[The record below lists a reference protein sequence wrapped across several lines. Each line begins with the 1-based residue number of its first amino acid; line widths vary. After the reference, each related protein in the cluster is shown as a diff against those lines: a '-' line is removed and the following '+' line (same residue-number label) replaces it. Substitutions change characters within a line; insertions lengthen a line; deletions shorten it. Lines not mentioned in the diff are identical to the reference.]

1 MSATTV
7 VNRRGFL
14 TGLASFTGLGLAG
27 NGGGMTTR
35 KSTLQR
41 LIVTSSKSFEHVI
54 AAFEA
59 QVGHPNLSEFLTQI
73 NDAKTYAGMESVV
86 QASVSKAG
94 FMQFARFDLG
104 AVIRKENGKDKPR
117 TIRYLVGNPLI
128 MKEMVKHVPDAGSY
142 APVTVLIDERSD
154 GVHLSYDIM
163 AAFLAPYGNEDA
175 LRVARELDVKVENLL
190 KQAAA

>member
-1 MSATTV
+1 MSAITV
-7 VNRRGFL
+7 VDRRGFL
-14 TGLASFTGLGLAG
+14 SGLASFAGLGLAG
-27 NGGGMTTR
+27 NGSEMTTR

-41 LIVTSSKSFEHVI
+41 ATVTSSKPFDDVI

-59 QVGHPNLSEFLTQI
+59 QIGHPNLAEFLNQI
-73 NDAKTYAGMESVV
+73 NGAKTYDEMESVV
-86 QASVSKAG
+86 QANVSKAG

-104 AVIRKENGKDKPR
+104 AVIRKENGQDKRR

-154 GVHLSYDIM
+154 GVHLSYDLM
-163 AAFLAPYGNEDA
+163 AAFLAPYENEDA
-175 LRVARELDVKVENLL
+175 LKVAREVDAKVENLL

>member
-1 MSATTV
+1 MSAVTV

-14 TGLASFTGLGLAG
+14 TGLASFAGLGLAG
-27 NGGGMTTR
+27 NGGEMTTK
-35 KSTLQR
+35 KSSLQR
-41 LIVTSSKSFEHVI
+41 LTVTSSKSFDDVI

-59 QVGHPNLSEFLTQI
+59 QVGHPNLPEFLTRL
-73 NDAKTYAGMESVV
+73 NAATNYAEMESVV
-86 QASVSKAG
+86 QANLSKAG

-104 AVIRKENGKDKPR
+104 SVIRKENGQDKPR

-154 GVHLSYDIM
+154 GVHLSYDLM
-163 AAFLAPYGNEDA
+163 AAFLEPYENEDA
-175 LRVARELDVKVENLL
+175 LKVARDLDAKVENLL
-190 KQAAA
+190 TQAAA